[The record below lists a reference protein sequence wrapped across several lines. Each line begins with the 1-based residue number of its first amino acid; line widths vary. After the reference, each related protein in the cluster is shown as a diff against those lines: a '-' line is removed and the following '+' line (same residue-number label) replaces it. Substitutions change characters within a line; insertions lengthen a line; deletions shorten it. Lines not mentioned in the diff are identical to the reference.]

1 MVNYESLKNASKEEL
16 ISMIKSL
23 DEGMIKAFDHSQE
36 LVKQN
41 ANLKDGLNKACNE
54 LVKACKKLK
63 VEEKYLDVNFWKRHV
78 LS

>member
-1 MVNYESLKNASKEEL
+1 MVNYESLENASKEEL

-23 DEGMIKAFDHSQE
+23 DEGMIKAFDNSQE

-41 ANLKDGLNKACNE
+41 ANLKNGLNKACGE
-54 LVKACKKLK
+54 LVKVCRKLK
-63 VEEKYLDVNFWKRHV
+63 VEEKYLDINFWKRHV

>member
-1 MVNYESLKNASKEEL
+1 MVNYETLEKATKKEL

-23 DEGMIKAFDHSQE
+23 DDGMIKAFDNSQE

-41 ANLKDGLNKACNE
+41 AHLKEGLNKACGE
-54 LVKACKKLK
+54 LVRACKNLK
-63 VEEKYLDVNFWKRHV
+63 TDEKYFDVNFWKRRV